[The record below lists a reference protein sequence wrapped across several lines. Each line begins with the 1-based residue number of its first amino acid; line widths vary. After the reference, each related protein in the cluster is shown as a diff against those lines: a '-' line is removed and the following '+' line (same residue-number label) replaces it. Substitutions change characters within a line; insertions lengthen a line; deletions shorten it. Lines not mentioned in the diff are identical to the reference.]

1 MAISGQMIVGSRYLA
16 DRAIL
21 HRERIVADRD
31 TRVIDGTS
39 TRRPIRAC
47 RASGRRANDE
57 TIRRRAWNQGA
68 NKEGMMA
75 TVAVTRVIPEAG
87 LRLLREA
94 TEMRLWEDELPPSPE
109 QLAALLSGCDG
120 ALTLLTDIIDGEVL
134 DREPRLKVIS
144 NFAVGFDNVDVP
156 AATERGVAVC
166 NTPGVL
172 TETTADFAFT
182 LLMAAAR
189 RIVEGADYV
198 RAGRWK
204 TWGPTLLL
212 GRDLTGAT
220 LGIVGFGRIGREVA
234 KRARG
239 FDMTILIYDEYRDEA
254 AEREYGVTFRPLDD
268 LLRESDFVTLHVVL
282 SDETTGMIGSREL
295 GLMKPEAILVNA
307 ARGPVVDTD
316 ALTAALQ
323 DGTIGGAALDVTDP
337 EPIPPDHP
345 IVRLPNALI
354 VPHTASAT
362 VATRD
367 NMAVMAAKNLL
378 AILNG
383 EEPPSIVNPEVLKR

>member
-1 MAISGQMIVGSRYLA
+1 MAK
-16 DRAIL
+16 
-21 HRERIVADRD
+21 
-31 TRVIDGTS
+31 T
-39 TRRPIRAC
+39 
-47 RASGRRANDE
+47 
-57 TIRRRAWNQGA
+57 W
-68 NKEGMMA
+68 
-75 TVAVTRVIPEAG
+75 TVAVTRVIPDAG

-94 TEMRLWEDELPPSPE
+94 ADVRLWEDELPPSPE
-109 QLAALLSGCDG
+109 RLAELLRGCAG
-120 ALTLLTDIIDGEVL
+120 ALTLLTDQIDGEVL
-134 DREPRLKVIS
+134 DREPQLKVIS
-144 NFAVGFDNVDVP
+144 NFAVGYDNVDVP

-172 TETTADFAFT
+172 TETTADFAWA

-189 RIVEGADYV
+189 RVVEGADYV
-198 RAGRWK
+198 RAGKWK

-239 FDMTILIYDEYRDEA
+239 FDMRVLAYDAHQDEA
-254 AEREYGVTFRPLDD
+254 AARELGAAYVPLDD
-268 LLRESDFVTLHVVL
+268 LLRESDFVTLHVAL
-282 SDETTGMIGSREL
+282 TPETSKMIGAREL

-316 ALTAALQ
+316 ALVAALR

-337 EPIPPDHP
+337 EPLPADHP
-345 IVRLPNALI
+345 LIALPNALV
-354 VPHTASAT
+354 VPHMASAT

-367 NMAVMAAKNLL
+367 RMAELAAHNLL
-378 AILNG
+378 AVLRG
-383 EEPPSIVNPEVLKR
+383 EHPPGIVNPEALERR